1 MPVKVTKE
9 EKMVELAILKAKEFL
24 QHAGHLGT
32 VELEDDSEDVKV
44 KRPKKNPK
52 EKKLDNPTGD
62 GYGEVSGDAY
72 HKSAKY
78 NEMINLFEQVVKEY
92 GGKYSD
98 LTDESNPMLDT
109 EFREG
114 ESRVYGQSLKDLDSL
129 VEALKTAKDPK
140 TIHRLAQR
148 AYEATRNLIEMDMG
162 SAAPPRGNI
171 SPPKP

>member
-44 KRPKKNPK
+44 KRPTENPK
-52 EKKLDNPTGD
+52 ENKLDNPTGD

-78 NEMINLFEQVVKEY
+78 IEMINLFEQVVKEY

-98 LTDESNPMLDT
+98 LTDESNPMLDA

-114 ESRVYGQSLKDLDSL
+114 ESRVYAQSLKDLENL
-129 VEALKTAKDPK
+129 IQALKTTTNPNQ
-140 TIHRLAQR
+140 IRSLAQR
-148 AYEATRNLIEMDMG
+148 AYEATRDMLEMDMG
-162 SAAPPRGNI
+162 TAAPPRGSI